1 MGWNHFNGFVGLHF
15 GSSKPDEHTI
25 NIMTYNTQKFPYM
38 RAGYRKID
46 GPKSKEIF
54 QFMQTKG
61 SPDILCMQEIDDF
74 HVEPIMQYF
83 GFKDSHKIRYYGSA
97 IFSKY
102 PILKK
107 GKIVFDIKVNS
118 CLWAD
123 IEINKQIIRVYSLHM
138 QSNSV
143 SNETEKVMAEGQFKE
158 KETWS
163 SIRSIFRKFKNTSK
177 IRAHQSE
184 RIAQHIAE
192 SPYPVIV
199 CGDFN
204 ETPQSYAY
212 RLISEKYNDTFK
224 IKGRGLGSTYAGSIP
239 ALRIDYIL
247 SDKKFKIISNHIL
260 KKSYSDHYPVL
271 SSISLN

>member
-1 MGWNHFNGFVGLHF
+1 MGWSHFNGFVGLHF
-15 GSSKPDEHTI
+15 GSSKPDSQTI
-25 NIMTYNTQKFPYM
+25 NIMTYNTQKFPTL

-46 GPKSKEIF
+46 GPKSKEVF

-61 SPDILCMQEIDDF
+61 SPDILCMQEVDDF
-74 HVEPIMQYF
+74 HVDPIMNHF
-83 GFKDSHKIRYYGSA
+83 GFKDSHKIRYYGTS

-107 GKIVFDIKVNS
+107 GKIKFDIKVNS

-123 IEINKQIIRVYSLHM
+123 IEIKGQIIRVYSLHL

-163 SIRSIFRKFKNTSK
+163 NIRSIFSKFKNTSK
-177 IRAHQSE
+177 IRAQQAE
-184 RIAQHIAE
+184 TIAKHIVA

-212 RLISEKYNDTFK
+212 RLISENFNDTFK
-224 IKGRGLGSTYAGSIP
+224 TKGRGLGSTYAGRIP

-247 SDKKFKIISNHIL
+247 SDKKFKIINNAIL
-260 KKSYSDHYPVL
+260 KKGYSDHYPVI
-271 SSISLN
+271 SAISIN